1 MAHTIRGKTKLITR
15 VRRIRGQMEAVERA
29 LESESECAEVLRLI
43 ASARGAVNGL
53 MAEVM
58 EDHIR
63 EHVNAASP
71 DARARGAEELTEIVK
86 AYLK

>member
-1 MAHTIRGKTKLITR
+1 
-15 VRRIRGQMEAVERA
+15 
-29 LESESECAEVLRLI
+29 
-43 ASARGAVNGL
+43 

-58 EDHIR
+58 EGHIR

-71 DARARGAEELTEIVK
+71 DARAKSAAELTEIVK